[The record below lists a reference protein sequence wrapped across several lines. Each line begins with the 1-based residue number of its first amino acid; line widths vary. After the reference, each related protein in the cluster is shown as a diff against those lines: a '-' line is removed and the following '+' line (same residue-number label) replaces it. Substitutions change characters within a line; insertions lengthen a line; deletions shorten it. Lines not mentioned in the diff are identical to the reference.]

1 MNGRIGQLAAA
12 AVLATALGAGPAAA
26 QDTIRIGELNSYK
39 AIPAFLEPYQKGM
52 ELAVAEVNE
61 AGGVLGRKLEVI
73 TRDDGANPGDAVRA
87 AEELTTREGVHVLAG
102 TFLSN
107 IGLAVSEYAKQR
119 KVFFLASEPLT
130 DKLTWDNGNRYTF
143 RLRPSTYMQ
152 VAMLMDAVEASGAKR
167 WALVYPNYEYG
178 TSAAETFKALLKER
192 VPDAE
197 IVTEQAPPLR
207 GIDAGAV
214 VQAIADSAPDGIF
227 NALFAGDL
235 SQFVREGQTRGLFD
249 EMPVASLLTG
259 EPEYLDPLG
268 TDTPTGWVVTG
279 YPWYGIETPA
289 HDAFLTAYKDRFD
302 TYPRLGSVVG
312 YSTIKSIAAGIE
324 KAGSTDTDA
333 LIAAF
338 EGLEVETPFGE
349 ITYRPSDHQ
358 STMGAYVG
366 NLDLVDGTGR
376 MADFTYVAG
385 EDVLPSPEHAAARRP
400 AD

>member
-268 TDTPTGWVVTG
+268 ADTPTGWVVTG

-324 KAGSTDTDA
+324 KAGSTDTEA

-385 EDVLPSPEHAAARRP
+385 EDVLPSPEDAAARRP

>member
-52 ELAVAEVNE
+52 ELAVAEVND

-268 TDTPTGWVVTG
+268 ADTPTGWVVTG

-385 EDVLPSPEHAAARRP
+385 EDVLPSPEDAAARRP

>member
-385 EDVLPSPEHAAARRP
+385 EDVLPSPEDAAARRP

>member
-1 MNGRIGQLAAA
+1 MNGRIGKLAAA

-52 ELAVAEVNE
+52 ELAVAEVND

-268 TDTPTGWVVTG
+268 ADTPTGWVVTG

-324 KAGSTDTDA
+324 KAGSTDTEA

-385 EDVLPSPEHAAARRP
+385 EDVLPSPEDAAARRP

>member
-1 MNGRIGQLAAA
+1 MNGRIGKLAAA
-12 AVLATALGAGPAAA
+12 ALLAAGLGTGTALA
-26 QDTIRIGELNSYK
+26 QDTIKIGELNSYK

-52 ELAVAEVNE
+52 ELAVAEVNA
-61 AGGVLGRKLEVI
+61 AGGVLGKKLEVV

-87 AEELTTREGVHVLAG
+87 AEELTTREGVQVLAG

-130 DKLTWDNGNRYTF
+130 DKLTWENGNKYTF

-152 VAMLMDAVEASGAKR
+152 VAMLMDAVEDSGAKR

-192 VPDAE
+192 VPDAVV
-197 IVTEQAPPLR
+197 VTEQAPPLR

-214 VQAIADSAPDGIF
+214 VQAIADSQPEGIF

-249 EMPVASLLTG
+249 EMPVVSLLTG

-268 TDTPTGWVVTG
+268 ADTPTGWVVTG
-279 YPWYGIETPA
+279 YPWYGIATPE

-312 YSTIKSIAAGIE
+312 YATIKSIAAGIE

-333 LIAAF
+333 LVAAF
-338 EGLEVETPFGE
+338 EGLQVVTPFGE
-349 ITYRPSDHQ
+349 ITYRASDHQ

-366 NLDLVDGTGR
+366 NLDLVDGTGQ
-376 MADFTYVAG
+376 MVDFTYVAG
-385 EDVLPSPEHAAARRP
+385 DAVLPSPEEAAARRP